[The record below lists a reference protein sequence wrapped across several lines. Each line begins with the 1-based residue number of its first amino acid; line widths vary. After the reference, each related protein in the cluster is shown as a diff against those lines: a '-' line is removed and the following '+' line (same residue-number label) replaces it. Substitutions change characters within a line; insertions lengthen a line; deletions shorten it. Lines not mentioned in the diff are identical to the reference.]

1 MLQSDTSS
9 TDNPITLSGD
19 PKTNTP
25 KESKDDDI
33 ILENVTTVSAADC
46 TSSVED
52 KISTEKKTSSAS
64 QESLF
69 SCRSCKKV
77 YTTRAGLYKHN
88 RTYHPNMTIKSITC
102 SEPECR
108 CVFKGLQQYRNHLLT
123 VHGIPMEVFI
133 KEFKDHHKLCT
144 LLHSFKSL
152 MSYARF

>member
-1 MLQSDTSS
+1 MPQSDTSS

-77 YTTRAGLYKHN
+77 YTTRAGVYKHN
-88 RTYHPNMTIKSITC
+88 RTYHPNMTIKST
-102 SEPECR
+102 SR
-108 CVFKGLQQYRNHLLT
+108 
-123 VHGIPMEVFI
+123 
-133 KEFKDHHKLCT
+133 
-144 LLHSFKSL
+144 
-152 MSYARF
+152 